1 MDINLPLKDLKV
13 LELTRVI
20 VGPGVARFLG
30 SAGATVVH
38 VESQKRVDFMRISYP
53 YKDNKPGINRAAYF
67 NRYNPDKLGMSLDL
81 SKPQGLALMKR
92 LVTWADVFIES
103 NVPGMIDKFGL
114 DYENVRKLNPGIIM
128 LSTNQMGREGPLA
141 HYKGFG
147 VQTAAI
153 AGYHQITGY
162 GDGSP
167 MGPFGAYTDMVSIQ
181 WLLTALLAAL
191 DYRKRT
197 GKGQYI
203 DHSQLEAGVHFLA
216 PAILQYTANGTEM
229 PQAGNK
235 ELYAAPH
242 GCYRCKGNDRW
253 CAVTVYTDEE
263 WQSFCCILGNPLWT
277 KDTAFATVIGR
288 KENEKRLDMLVT
300 EWTLQFSPEE
310 IAEKMQKAGIAA
322 GVVASGED
330 LSKNPQLKAR
340 GFYPMLNHTETGPV
354 MFNNPPFKLS
364 ESSVEVREAAPC
376 LGEHNEYVCREIL
389 GLSDDEFI
397 DILKSGALE

>member
-1 MDINLPLKDLKV
+1 MKLGLPLEGLKV

-30 SAGATVVH
+30 SGGATVVH
-38 VESQKRVDFMRISYP
+38 VESQKRLDFMRTSYP
-53 YKDNKPGINRAAYF
+53 YKDDKPGIDRAAYF
-67 NRYNPDKLGMSLDL
+67 HRYNSDKYGISLDL
-81 SKPQGLALMKR
+81 SKAKGLELMKK

-114 DYENVRKLNPGIIM
+114 DYGNVRKINPEIVM

-147 VQTAAI
+147 VQTAAM
-153 AGYHQITGY
+153 AGFHQITGY
-162 GDGSP
+162 GDNSP

-191 DYRKRT
+191 DYRRRT

-216 PAILQYTANGTEM
+216 PAVLQYTANGEKTVQSINRESF
-229 PQAGNK
+229 
-235 ELYAAPH
+235 AAPH
-242 GCYRCKGNDRW
+242 GCYRCKGKDRW
-253 CAVTVYTDEE
+253 CTIAVYTDDE
-263 WQSFCCILGNPLWT
+263 WQAFCLVLGSPPWT
-277 KDTAFATVIGR
+277 QENDFTTLICR
-288 KENEKRLDMLVT
+288 KANEDRLDALV
-300 EWTLQFSPEE
+300 EKWTLQYTPEE
-310 IAEKMQKAGIAA
+310 VTEILQKAGIAA

-330 LSKNPQLKAR
+330 LCNNPQLVVR
-340 GFYPMLNHTETGPV
+340 GFYKMLNHTEIGPV
-354 MFNNPPFKLS
+354 PFSNPPFKLS
-364 ESSVEVREAAPC
+364 ETSVEVRTAAPC
-376 LGEHNEYVCREIL
+376 FGEHTEYICREIL

-397 DILKSGALE
+397 DLLQSGALE